1 MLGGVAADE
10 IRQVAVRGD
19 LVQGRKAELAQ
30 DCCSSSGAGAT
41 ALCDAPVKSMI
52 GQVLSGGEH
61 DWTARTL
68 PTSTWFPIGGP
79 GQMFRASHMRDGA
92 LRTVIHGFHDS
103 QVTAG
108 DTP

>member
-41 ALCDAPVKSMI
+41 ALCDAPVKSKNW
-52 GQVLSGGEH
+52 QVLSGGEH

-68 PTSTWFPIGGP
+68 PISRRFPIGGP
-79 GQMFRASHMRDGA
+79 GQMFRASHVYGGA
-92 LRTVIHGFHDS
+92 LRTVIHRFPDS
-103 QVTAG
+103 EVTAG